1 MHIIFPLF
9 FRSRFVLI
17 FSLLFRFH
25 QNTLLMCGYVYF
37 LCGIQQI
44 FTTVLWKH
52 EKACDSEIEREGG
65 IYTCI
70 CTRNHLFIVTPQVF
84 ALTFYYARICGHC
97 VRVTEKEE
105 TRQREREKARER
117 VKKARCE
124 LQKWKSLRTPNVRK
138 HSRER
143 WRYMEKSNEHGCSL
157 FTYIF
162 KLSKCSDRCFY
173 AKMNIPFKLSI
184 LNAASH
190 IDHYM
195 FSRWYHYPRTIRQT
209 LDTHRHTHPYYELK
223 IEIFGGLY
231 MGSWS
236 AIQRTPNHWMNFN
249 NGIDGNDSSC
259 NSGSQNGVWL
269 ST

>member
-17 FSLLFRFH
+17 FFLLFRFH

-52 EKACDSEIEREGG
+52 KKACDSEIEREGG

-105 TRQREREKARER
+105 TRQRERERKREKEW
-117 VKKARCE
+117 KKRDVNC
-124 LQKWKSLRTPNVRK
+124 RN
-138 HSRER
+138 ER
-143 WRYMEKSNEHGCSL
+143 AYGRQTYASIRGSDGDNYMEKSNEHGCSH
-157 FTYIF
+157 TY
-162 KLSKCSDRCFY
+162 
-173 AKMNIPFKLSI
+173 
-184 LNAASH
+184 LN
-190 IDHYM
+190 
-195 FSRWYHYPRTIRQT
+195 
-209 LDTHRHTHPYYELK
+209 
-223 IEIFGGLY
+223 
-231 MGSWS
+231 
-236 AIQRTPNHWMNFN
+236 
-249 NGIDGNDSSC
+249 
-259 NSGSQNGVWL
+259 
-269 ST
+269 